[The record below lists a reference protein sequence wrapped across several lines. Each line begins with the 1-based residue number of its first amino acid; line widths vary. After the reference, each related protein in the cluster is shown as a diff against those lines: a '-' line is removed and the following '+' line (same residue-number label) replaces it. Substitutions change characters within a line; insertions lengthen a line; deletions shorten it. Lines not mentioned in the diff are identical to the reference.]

1 MPPSDSVVCVFGQ
14 NDDVMLYYASNI
26 IFSRAVS
33 HKQVTVVSFNLSDVT
48 MTWPTALIVARTRIK

>member
-33 HKQVTVVSFNLSDVT
+33 HKQVTVVSLNLSDVA
-48 MTWPTALIVARTRIK
+48 MTWRPL